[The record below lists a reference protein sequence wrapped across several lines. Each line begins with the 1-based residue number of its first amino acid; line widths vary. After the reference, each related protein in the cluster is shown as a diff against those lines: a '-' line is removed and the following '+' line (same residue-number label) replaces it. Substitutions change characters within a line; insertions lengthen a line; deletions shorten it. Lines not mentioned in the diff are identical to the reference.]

1 MVQLSK
7 LVSDSVAGARNVSL
21 TTIEEIGKAASNVGK
36 AVLVRPTQ
44 KILLLGHHS
53 HPRPRRR
60 NPKADSPEEWAKLR
74 AENVWLRGRVLELE
88 ARLQEKEEDLN
99 KQRKLAGG
107 LSRLRAR
114 NVSVGK
120 KLGEGAFGAVYRGQ
134 WRGVTCALKFVQQFV
149 ADSLIKEFSIM
160 DQFDH
165 ANIVQL
171 YGIVEPETDGKVPS
185 SWPTDLKPPC
195 LVMEYMGYQLPSD
208 DDSTPIKVGTFIDYL
223 NHTKEHRDNPEYW
236 IGLCGMLAGAARG
249 LSYLHSHGVLHRDIK
264 GVNLLLDARGTLKLA
279 DFGLATQFVKE
290 LKDSGTAISKR
301 VPFTKHFSSSLL
313 ADGLT
318 KAAGTY
324 THSKYSFFFLLPC
337 LHRQRICSLIFVCN
351 SGTRSDESG
360 ELQCDS

>member
-7 LVSDSVAGARNVSL
+7 LVSESVAGARNVSL
-21 TTIEEIGKAASNVGK
+21 STIEEIGKTAANVGK

-60 NPKADSPEEWAKLR
+60 SKNNNSHSTKGGGGGVRGSSSSAGSNGNGGDSPEDWTRIR
-74 AENVWLRGRVLELE
+74 AENAWLRARVLQLE
-88 ARLQEKEEDLN
+88 TKLQEKEEDLV

-114 NVSVGK
+114 NVTVGK
-120 KLGEGAFGAVYRGQ
+120 KLGEGGFGAVYRGQ
-134 WRGVTCALKFVQQFV
+134 WRGVTCALKFVQQSV

-171 YGIVEPETDGKVPS
+171 YGIVEPEADGKVPS
-185 SWPTDLKPPC
+185 SWPAGLKPPC
-195 LVMEYMGYQLPSD
+195 LVMEFMGYTIPTED
-208 DDSTPIKVGTFIDYL
+208 DCTPIKVGTFIDYL
-223 NHTKEHRDNPEYW
+223 NHTKIHRDNPEYW

-264 GVNLLLDARGTLKLA
+264 GVNLLLDGRGTLKLA

-290 LKDSGTAISKR
+290 LKDFGSSTYKR
-301 VPFTKHFSSSLL
+301 GPFTKLMSSSLL

-324 THSKYSFFFLLPC
+324 THSTYNTCVL
-337 LHRQRICSLIFVCN
+337 
-351 SGTRSDESG
+351 
-360 ELQCDS
+360 DSVR